1 MNFRTI
7 LCIYFMYFILCYPV
21 NCVLTNNNFN
31 HFCIFV
37 LVETSGS
44 QEASQEARKC
54 IAKTLTNTPAAKV
67 MQTGFCFKK
76 VSTSANFH
84 AKRAATTAHRATTTK
99 RCLVEEWSEGANF
112 TLVNFTNK

>member
-1 MNFRTI
+1 MHVRTI
-7 LCIYFMYFILCYPV
+7 LCTYFMYFILSYPV

-44 QEASQEARKC
+44 QEDSQEARRC
-54 IAKTLTNTPAAKV
+54 VAKTLTNTPADKV
-67 MQTGFCFKK
+67 MKTGFHFKN
-76 VSTSANFH
+76 VSTSADFC

-99 RCLVEEWSEGANF
+99 RHLVEEWSRGANF